1 VNILLK
7 HAEEILEIA
16 VRGNEEIA
24 IMIDRQGG
32 VRMVDPAGWSL
43 PSLRVE
49 YGAAYVYKVERRAGM
64 LRVEGWDGA
73 QRCLLERRGG
83 LRSALTGGSR
93 PLAYLSGMTAILP
106 VVPYHLML
114 AAPA

>member
-1 VNILLK
+1 VNVLLH

-24 IMIDRQGG
+24 IVIDRQGG
-32 VRMVDPAGWSL
+32 VRMFDPAGWAL

-64 LRVEGWDGA
+64 LRVEGWDGV
-73 QRCLLERRGG
+73 QRCLLERPGR
-83 LRSALTGGSR
+83 LRPVAHL
-93 PLAYLSGMTAILP
+93 PGMTAILP
-106 VVPYHLML
+106 VVPCRLM
-114 AAPA
+114 AAPPAQL